1 MTLSLEL
8 IASNPSVA
16 TYDITLRDGER
27 VIFRPL
33 TTEDVKELTSF
44 LENLSPTTRVRSIFD
59 SYDEEMAQELC
70 DAINRYD
77 KLRFVLEVG
86 KDSDAPRIVGLI
98 EFGFGLPQGDIE
110 RYQKEGIALNEDTDC
125 RFGPTISDEYQGKG
139 LGGKVFPLVVRI
151 TQEFGKK
158 RILLWGG
165 VRKDNEPAIRYYEKN
180 GFHHAGEFKGQDGTD
195 NLDMI
200 VSV

>member
-8 IASNPSVA
+8 IANNPSVA
-16 TYDITLRDGER
+16 TYDITLQDGER
-27 VIFRPL
+27 VVFRPL

-44 LENLSPTTRVRSIFD
+44 LESLSPTTRVRSIFE

-70 DAINRYD
+70 GAINRYD

-125 RFGPTISDEYQGKG
+125 RFGPTIADEYQGKG

-151 TQEFGKK
+151 AQEFGKK